1 MINFQAEST
10 ISGDDFED
18 KVYKDLSMLGYKN
31 IKKHVIIP
39 EVGVEA
45 DFAFRIRDRQV
56 YVEAKGGYTGKG
68 KRPGA
73 KRTDNVKKAIANA
86 ALVKSIYP
94 DCKYVLYFSDTPKH
108 GKSSHKMIKASI
120 RAGYVDQVIYLIDA
134 IHLLKAEEKSHDIHS
149 NSALDVSK

>member
-18 KVYKDLSMLGYKN
+18 KVLADLNEFGYQD
-31 IKKHVIIP
+31 IKQHVIIP

-45 DFAFRIRDRQV
+45 DFAFMHRGRQV
-56 YVEAKGGYTGKG
+56 YVEAKGGFKGVG

-86 ALVKSIYP
+86 ALVKSYHP
-94 DCKYVLYFSDTPKH
+94 DVKYIVYFSDLPIY
-108 GKSSHKMIKASI
+108 GKSSHKMLKAAV
-120 RAGYVDQVIYLIDA
+120 RAGFVDQIIYLID
-134 IHLLKAEEKSHDIHS
+134 L
-149 NSALDVSK
+149 

>member
-18 KVYKDLSMLGYKN
+18 KVLVDLNEFGYKD
-31 IKKHVIIP
+31 IKQHVIIP

-45 DFAFRIRDRQV
+45 DFAFVHHGRQV
-56 YVEAKGGYTGKG
+56 YVEAKGGYKGKG

-86 ALVKSIYP
+86 ALVKSYYP
-94 DCKYVLYFSDTPKH
+94 DVKYVIYFSDLPVY
-108 GKSSHKMIKASI
+108 GKSSYKMLKAAI
-120 RAGYVDQVIYLIDA
+120 RAGFVDQIIYLIV
-134 IHLLKAEEKSHDIHS
+134 L
-149 NSALDVSK
+149 

>member
-18 KVYKDLSMLGYKN
+18 KVLADLVQFGYKN
-31 IKKHVIIP
+31 IKKNVIIP

-45 DFAFRIRDRQV
+45 DFAFMHRDRQV
-56 YVEAKGGYTGKG
+56 YVEAKGGYRGKG

-86 ALVKSIYP
+86 ALVKSYYP
-94 DCKYVLYFSDTPKH
+94 DVKYIVYFSDLPNH
-108 GKSSHKMIKASI
+108 GKASHKMLKAAV
-120 RAGYVDQVIYLIDA
+120 RAGFVDQIIYLID
-134 IHLLKAEEKSHDIHS
+134 L
-149 NSALDVSK
+149 